1 VLDATATLGHLAT
14 VYPAA
19 TAVFLHH
26 GLDFSCGG
34 GQTLRDA
41 CWIARL
47 DPAAVLASIAAPGAA
62 PADDALRW
70 DRRPMPEL
78 IEHILAR
85 YHEPL
90 HRDFGAIVAVAHEVE
105 RVHRGARACPR
116 GLAEHL
122 EQVHVD
128 LKLHLAK
135 EEQMLFPMLLAGDR
149 GHDVHMPVRVMVD
162 EHDDHDASLRRIRE
176 LTSDFALQA
185 DAGGTWRG
193 LYAALEQVE
202 VDLIDHIHLENN
214 VLFPRALEG

>member
-1 VLDATATLGHLAT
+1 MLEATATLGHLAT

-19 TAVFLHH
+19 TAVFLRH

-47 DPAAVLASIAAPGAA
+47 DPAAVLAAIAPQGDSAAADAP
-62 PADDALRW
+62 RW
-70 DRRPMPEL
+70 DRRAMPEL
-78 IEHILAR
+78 IEHIVVR

-90 HRDFGAIVAVAHEVE
+90 HRDLGGIVAAAHEVE
-105 RVHRGARACPR
+105 RVHRDAPMCPR

-122 EQVHVD
+122 EQVHADV
-128 LKLHLAK
+128 KLHLAK

-149 GHDVHMPVRVMVD
+149 GHNVHMPIRVMLE

-176 LTSDFALQA
+176 LTFDFALPA
-185 DAGGTWRG
+185 EAGGTWRG

-202 VDLIDHIHLENN
+202 VDLVDHIHLENN
-214 VLFPRALEG
+214 VLFPRALND